1 MKLLTQNLYPKSVFL
16 FVFSFFLSFFNQ
28 NNWSKTGLPCKS
40 EAPTQ
45 AHEKSCSWAVR
56 VLCKKKWKETVFI
69 ILFSGDWCC
78 QCPVEDLVSS
88 FETLNFLQVI
98 QSNLVS
104 FFLSFFF
111 CSVNLNLCVTSKSRI
126 LPLFQVDFQFNFE
139 LSILLRSFRRT
150 ALGKG

>member
-1 MKLLTQNLYPKSVFL
+1 MKNLAAGQSGCYAKKSGRKQFLLFCFHVI
-16 FVFSFFLSFFNQ
+16 
-28 NNWSKTGLPCKS
+28 G
-40 EAPTQ
+40 
-45 AHEKSCSWAVR
+45 
-56 VLCKKKWKETVFI
+56 
-69 ILFSGDWCC
+69 CC
-78 QCPVEDLVSS
+78 QCPAEDLLSS

-111 CSVNLNLCVTSKSRI
+111 CSVNLNLCVTSKTKI

>member
-69 ILFSGDWCC
+69 ILFSGDLVL
-78 QCPVEDLVSS
+78 PVSS
-88 FETLNFLQVI
+88 WRPSLIFWNSELSTGHSKEF
-98 QSNLVS
+98 S